1 LRGCGVNL
9 KPYEIQRVVM
19 KGWHKAAII
28 SLTAL
33 LLLAVISA
41 ISPQPARASPDPSWW
56 DTNWD
61 YRMKL
66 TFDNSEQTENL
77 GNFTVLVKLTP
88 ANFTYPNC
96 VINGSDIRFVDAN
109 DSTPLSY
116 HFEKWTYNGTS
127 WIWVEV
133 PQIDGGSATDYIWLY
148 YGNSAAI
155 DAQKEADTYDANFT
169 AVWHLEETTGG
180 AGAITD
186 STSNNNDGTDSG
198 SPTFNASGQIDSAI
212 DFDGTN
218 DYIDF
223 GNQPSVA
230 NESQITFECWLN
242 ADVWD
247 TVNIIFQEKFANTI
261 NTQRFTIGQY
271 FSQLALSTRSG
282 NSSSPLDVL
291 YTEQPSAGS
300 WHYLAAVYDAD
311 NDVRQFWVD
320 GSMATQNTS
329 PIDAFSADAG
339 ADIRIAWDSSSNSD
353 WVFDGIIDEVRISD
367 VARSADWIKAQYL
380 SMTDA
385 FITFYDLDIEFTG
398 WGWCPDEQRG
408 IGDVSFPVTITEVP
422 RADAPEVSDIRFVGT
437 LTLTYPDTTV
447 RTFSLNLTGVRTR
460 SIFYLMQHELDIN
473 GEAWGAS
480 FNGAWLTWDEDG
492 VDKHYLSC
500 EGDILLPHGDVWTT
514 VKPYFF
520 LLRTPGV
527 VLPALVEPD
536 GNYADTIEYII
547 GWWTRVIDEL
557 LTGLSATN
565 FWDILGDVLDRATVI
580 IKEVRNRLVPYI
592 P

>member
-1 LRGCGVNL
+1 
-9 KPYEIQRVVM
+9 M
-19 KGWHKAAII
+19 KGWHKAAMAVAIA
-28 SLTAL
+28 TVTVL
-33 LLLAVISA
+33 LLLGAISA
-41 ISPQPARASPDPSWW
+41 LWPQPIQASPDPDWW
-56 DTNWD
+56 DTDWN
-61 YRMKL
+61 YRKKL
-66 TFDNSEQTENL
+66 TFDNSGQTENL

-88 ANFTYPNC
+88 ANFNYPNC
-96 VINGSDIRFVDAN
+96 VINGSDIRFVDA
-109 DSTPLSY
+109 DDLTALDY

-133 PQIDGGSATDYIWLY
+133 PQIDGGSSTDYIWLY
-148 YGNSAAI
+148 YGNSTAV
-155 DAQKEADTYDANFT
+155 DAQDEAGTYDANFM

-186 STSNNNDGTDSG
+186 STSNNNVGTDYG

-223 GNQPSVA
+223 SNQPSVA

-247 TVNIIFQEKFANTI
+247 TVNIIFQEKFANTP

-271 FSQLALSTRSG
+271 FSQLALITRSG

-291 YTEQPSAGS
+291 YTEQPSAGL

-311 NDVRQFWVD
+311 NADNDVRQLWVD

-339 ADIRIAWDSSSNSD
+339 ADIRIAWDSSGNSAL
-353 WVFDGIIDEVRISD
+353 VFDGIIDEVRISD

-385 FITFYDLDIEFTG
+385 FITFYELDIDIYG

-408 IGDVSFPVTITEVP
+408 IGDVFFPVAISAVP
-422 RADAPEVSDIRFVGT
+422 RSDAPEVSDIRFVGT
-437 LTLTYPDTTV
+437 LNLTYPDTTF
-447 RTFSLNLTGVRTR
+447 RTFALNLTGVKTR

-473 GEAWGAS
+473 GEARGAS
-480 FNGAWLTWDEDG
+480 FDGAWLTWNESG
-492 VDKHYLSC
+492 VERHYIGC
-500 EGDILLPHGDVWTT
+500 IGTIWLPHGDVAKT
-514 VKPYFF
+514 VKPYYF
-520 LLRTPGV
+520 LLRTTDVHIPAMGGFPGDYV
-527 VLPALVEPD
+527 
-536 GNYADTIEYII
+536 GNLEYII
-547 GWWTRVIDEL
+547 RWVV
-557 LTGLSATN
+557 TGSDMLITELSATN
-565 FWDILGDVLDRATVI
+565 FWDVLGNVLDQATVI
-580 IKEVRNRLVPYI
+580 IREVRDELQPYI